1 MERTT
6 GTYKTHFSGDLK
18 YESFVPES
26 LPPTP
31 DLVYDAELRLLVG
44 EANFTVG
51 MLNGVIGAIPDR
63 AVFIAA
69 FTRKEA
75 LISSIIEGT
84 QATLE
89 NVFDAHADQSRN
101 LDVEEVVNYVK
112 AMDHAKTLRE
122 ELPLCSRFIRA
133 IHAILM
139 AGTRGAHQE
148 PGEFRRS
155 QNWIG
160 HAGATIK
167 TASYIPPD
175 PEDMTVAMDALERY
189 MNTDDGTDP
198 FVKAALIHAQF
209 ETIHPFLDGNGRV
222 GRMLV
227 ILYLVERK
235 ILAEPVLY
243 LSHFLKEN
251 RAEYYQRLDAIRTK
265 GDFEGWVKF
274 ILRATIDVA
283 SSGYRDIL
291 FLSEL
296 HARNLQSVDAKDRD
310 LFLLAERYPI
320 LDATFAAKKLGRPY
334 ATVNRAMLRL
344 VEAGVLSVTQPS
356 KKARTYT
363 YSNYLDVLRF
373 E

>member
-1 MERTT
+1 MERAT
-6 GTYKTHFSGDLK
+6 GTYKTHNSGEIK
-18 YESFVPES
+18 YNSFVPAS

-63 AVFIAA
+63 SVFMAA
-69 FTRKEA
+69 FVRKEA
-75 LISSIIEGT
+75 LISNIIEGSR
-84 QATLE
+84 ATIE
-89 NVFDAHADQSRN
+89 HVFDANADQSRN

-112 AMDHAKTLRE
+112 AMDRAKALRE
-122 ELPLCSRFIRA
+122 ELPLCSRFVRA
-133 IHAILM
+133 IHAVLM
-139 AGTRGAHQE
+139 SGTRGAYQQS
-148 PGEFRRS
+148 GEFRRS

-175 PEDMTVAMDALERY
+175 PEDVTIAMDALERY

-222 GRMLV
+222 GRMLL

-235 ILAEPVLY
+235 VLAEPVLY

-251 RAEYYQRLDAIRTK
+251 RAEYYQRLDAIRAK

-274 ILRATIDVA
+274 ILRATIGVA

-296 HARNLQSVDAKDRD
+296 HSRNLQSVDAKDRD

-320 LDATFAAKKLGRPY
+320 LDATFAAKRLGRPY

-344 VEAGVLSVTQPS
+344 VEAGILKITEPS
-356 KKARTYT
+356 KKARTYL